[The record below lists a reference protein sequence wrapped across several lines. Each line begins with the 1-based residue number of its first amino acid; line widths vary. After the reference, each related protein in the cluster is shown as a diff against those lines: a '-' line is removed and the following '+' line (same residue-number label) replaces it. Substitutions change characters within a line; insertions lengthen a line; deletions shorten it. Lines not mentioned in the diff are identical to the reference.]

1 MTQIMNYNNILPVLL
16 GSTSKSQK
24 YIFVRKNCTTS
35 LGINLQIMHLHQ
47 SVLYEWVNQAN

>member
-24 YIFVRKNCTTS
+24 YIFVRKNYTTS